1 MAQRSITLGPG
12 NGSVKFRTFRDGLA
26 SKAGHDLVLGV
37 DRWSATLDGD
47 SDDPSSSRVTAT
59 LDLRSIS
66 IQQATGGVKPLSDG
80 DRKDII
86 KNLEK
91 TLNVGQ
97 NPEVTFRTT
106 GVNAGGVG
114 SVDLSG
120 TITLSGKSSPIRFQ
134 LQRQSG
140 MGGERL
146 TGTVPILHSAFG
158 IKPYSGLLGALKIKD
173 EVLVDVDVNVPT
185 A

>member
-1 MAQRSITLGPG
+1 MAPRSITLGPG
-12 NGSVKFRTFRDGLA
+12 NGSVKLRTFRDGLA

-47 SDDPSSSRVTAT
+47 SDDPSSNRVNAT

-66 IQQATGGVKPLSDG
+66 IQSATGGVKPLSDG

-97 NPEVTFRTT
+97 NPEVSFRTT
-106 GVNAGGVG
+106 GVQGSNS

-134 LQRQSG
+134 LSRSSG
-140 MGGERL
+140 PGGERL

-185 A
+185 S